1 MTRKPIATP
10 AAPAA
15 IGPYSQAIQAGG
27 VLYCSGQLGLDPA
40 SGVLAEG
47 FEAQAI
53 QMLDNLEAVAQAGGG
68 SLAQAVKL
76 TVYLTDLAKFS
87 VINEMLQQ
95 RLVQPYPARSTVE
108 VAALPRGA
116 LLEIDAVI
124 VLD

>member
-1 MTRKPIATP
+1 MTRKPISTP

-47 FEAQAI
+47 FQAQAT
-53 QMLDNLEAVAQAGGG
+53 QMLDNLEAVAQAAGG

-87 VINEMLQQ
+87 IINEMLQQ